1 MKSVTAQ
8 VEKYIE
14 SITATIVVVNGT
26 IPRITVGTDDAL
38 SFLSTISLKIPVKNI
53 CFILSNLSSA
63 LYQNFP
69 GNTVSD
75 VLKTTPQFL
84 LNNPV
89 ALQKK
94 YLRLKNDP
102 IMKKGRID
110 LHRMVKADEQ
120 KALEMLVDL
129 FDWLDGLHRPNG
141 Y

>member
-14 SITATIVVVNGT
+14 SITAIIIVINGT
-26 IPRITVGTDDAL
+26 IPRMTVGTDDAL

-53 CFILSNLSSA
+53 CSILSNLSSA

-89 ALQKK
+89 ALQRK
-94 YLRLKNDP
+94 YLKLKNDP
-102 IMKKGRID
+102 IMKKGRMD
-110 LHRMVKADEQ
+110 LHKMVKADEQ

-129 FDWLDGLHRPNG
+129 FDWLDGLDRPNN

>member
-14 SITATIVVVNGT
+14 SITAIIIVVNGT

-53 CFILSNLSSA
+53 CAILSNLSSA

-69 GNTVSD
+69 GKTVSE
-75 VLKTTPQFL
+75 VLQTAPQFL

-94 YLRLKNDP
+94 YLKLKNDP
-102 IMKKGRID
+102 IMKKGRMD
-110 LHRMVKADEQ
+110 LHKMVKADEQ

-129 FDWLDGLHRPNG
+129 FDWLDGLDRPNNH
-141 Y
+141 